1 MISITNVLSYSPD
14 YVVSILNERIDDI
27 TNNIAC
33 YCADPVSDF
42 TRSRKLPCDIL
53 MKLIIQFQSKALN
66 SELSDYFKDFDSLP
80 TGSAFCQQRSKLE
93 VEAFSRLFYTF
104 THSFQ
109 HYRTYKG
116 YYILACDG
124 SDINIPFDPNDED
137 TFCQTGS
144 NRPYSQFHLNA
155 LYDCMNQVYWDLNI
169 DTASKTRECAALEDM
184 ISDHRYPSNSI
195 IIADRGY
202 EKYDLIAC
210 CLENK
215 QKFLIRVKDINT
227 FSSILSNLDFKDE
240 EFDVKVTKTLT
251 RKQTKEVKENKSKY
265 TFIPNNIE
273 FSYLDYE
280 HEFYEMSFR
289 VVRFKITEDTYECLI
304 TNSTEEEFSLEEL
317 KQLYHLRWSE
327 ETSFRQLKY
336 TIGMV
341 SFHAKKRK
349 FIKQE
354 IYASAILYNLSN
366 IVVNNVE
373 LEEEKENCKYRRKA
387 NYSTAV
393 TNIRLFLKKMIN
405 ENELIQRIKKILAL
419 IRPERKQKRQIK
431 PQSVRSFNHKAS

>member
-14 YVVSILNERIDDI
+14 YVVSILNERIGDI
-27 TNNIAC
+27 AESIGC

-42 TRSRKLPCDIL
+42 TRSRKLPCDVL

-66 SELSDYFKDFDSLP
+66 CELSDYFADFESLP
-80 TGSAFCQQRSKLE
+80 TKSAFCQQRNKLE

-104 THSFQ
+104 THSFH

-124 SDINIPFDPNDED
+124 SDINIPFDTKDED
-137 TFCQTGS
+137 TFCLNGK
-144 NRPYSQFHLNA
+144 NKPYSQFHLNA
-155 LYDCMNQVYWDLNI
+155 LYDCMNQIYWDLNI
-169 DTASKTRECAALEDM
+169 DNASKTRECAALEEM
-184 ISDHRYPSNSI
+184 ISNRRYPSNSI
-195 IIADRGY
+195 IVADRGY

-210 CLENK
+210 CLEK
-215 QKFLIRVKDINT
+215 QQKFLIRVKDIKS
-227 FSSILSNLDFKDE
+227 FSSILSNCNLKDE
-240 EFDVKVTKTLT
+240 ALDVKITKILT
-251 RKQTKEVKENKSKY
+251 RKQTKEIKANKSKY
-265 TFIPNNIE
+265 TFITNKSE
-273 FSYLDYE
+273 FSYFDDEQEL
-280 HEFYEMSFR
+280 YEMSFR

-304 TNSTEEEFSLEEL
+304 TNLTEEEFSSEEL

-349 FIKQE
+349 YIKQE
-354 IYASAILYNLSN
+354 IYASVILFNLSN
-366 IVVNNVE
+366 IVVHNVE
-373 LEEEKENCKYRRKA
+373 LEEEKEICKYRRKA

-393 TNIRLFLKKMIN
+393 TNIRLFLKRMID
-405 ENELIQRIKKILAL
+405 EKELIKRIKKILVL